1 MDARRILVVEDEH
14 LMAGLLVAV
23 LRSCGFDS
31 AVAHTAGEAREV
43 IDEFDPDAV
52 LLDIVLGDGPT
63 GIDLARV
70 LHQQSPGVALV
81 FLTKHPDLQAA
92 GINPADLPPGAGFLR
107 KDLVSDEAALIEAI
121 ESVLADRP
129 EAARH
134 DRIPAGHPLTALRPT
149 QVEVLRLAA
158 QGLSNSAIARAR
170 HTSQRAV
177 EIQLQ
182 RAAAALGVVPSRDLN
197 VRVEVVRRYIE
208 AVGLPPRS

>member
-1 MDARRILVVEDEH
+1 MDARGILVVEDDH
-14 LMAGLLVAV
+14 LVAGLLVAV
-23 LRSCGFDS
+23 LRSCGFET
-31 AVAHTAGEAREV
+31 AVAYSAGEARSV
-43 IDEFDPDAV
+43 VDDFDPDAA

-70 LHQQSPGVALV
+70 LHEQSPGVALI
-81 FLTKHPDLQAA
+81 FLTKHPYLQAA
-92 GINPADLPPGAGFLR
+92 GIDPTELPPGAGFLR
-107 KDLVSDEAALIEAI
+107 KDLISDEYSLVSAI
-121 ESVLADRP
+121 ESVMADRP
-129 EAARH
+129 EDARH
-134 DRIPAGHPLTALRPT
+134 DRDSVDHPLASLRPT

-170 HTSQRAV
+170 HTSERAV

-208 AVGLPPRS
+208 AAGLPPRP